1 MFIFRSPSP
10 HGYDGIMSDSE
21 SQSLGFKFNFQ
32 FRRVKPEL
40 AANKLNSSSIP
51 LSSRESCAAAAHEL
65 VPRPLTNLNLQSS
78 NRDRDFE
85 RCHSV
90 TVECMCSSS
99 SCPESESIREISVL
113 YW

>member
-65 VPRPLTNLNLQSS
+65 VPRPLTNLNKVQT
-78 NRDRDFE
+78 
-85 RCHSV
+85 V
-90 TVECMCSSS
+90 TVTLNGVTVSRLSVCVQVQAVPNPS
-99 SCPESESIREISVL
+99 PSER
-113 YW
+113 